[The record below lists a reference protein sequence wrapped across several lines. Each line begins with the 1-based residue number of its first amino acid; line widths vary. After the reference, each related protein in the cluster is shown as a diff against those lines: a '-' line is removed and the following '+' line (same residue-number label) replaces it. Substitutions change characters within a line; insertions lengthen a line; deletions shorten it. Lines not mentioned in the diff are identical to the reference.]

1 MGEDF
6 LECLVMETAD
16 RVKSAILGCASFGHQ
31 DMDMGVEVDAVAESL
46 DNSHNTRHKLKT
58 CGCVEKL
65 HKCASRIETER
76 IEEFAFEAEKKT
88 QHLGHGEDD
97 LAGGHP
103 AEAPLASTL
112 LIPPDAW
119 HGRTRGS
126 CRRTSTAA
134 PPHSRDIGC
143 GQARTSDYRS
153 SGSAQPPPG

>member
-58 CGCVEKL
+58 CGCAEKL
-65 HKCASRIETER
+65 HKCAHRIETER

-97 LAGGHP
+97 LAGGT
-103 AEAPLASTL
+103 SS
-112 LIPPDAW
+112 
-119 HGRTRGS
+119 RSSS
-126 CRRTSTAA
+126 CIHS
-134 PPHSRDIGC
+134 PHSSRRLAWQNPRVLQENIN
-143 GQARTSDYRS
+143 SRS
-153 SGSAQPPPG
+153 SPQSGHRMWANPHIGLPQFR